1 MAITIQTAGP
11 LEIKREIFPHDQNF
25 IQMVGDIQDEV
36 DDQTNEYVDQVQ
48 NAIFSA
54 IRFCERFSFYFNES
68 RELVLTTLQGK
79 NRYGDEAHP
88 SISGAI
94 EIIDASIEDS
104 NHSKSKLLR
113 VDPIEIEGLDEARR
127 GLPTRYAYFAQKLVF
142 YPTPDNS
149 YFIRLIVGPMRV
161 KTIKNVREACVW
173 FLEAYELIKTRAK
186 YELYANI
193 LKEPQMASTAL
204 AMFQEQLNALQIETS
219 RRKNFAQIHHTD
231 F

>member
-1 MAITIQTAGP
+1 MAITIHTGGP
-11 LEIKREIFPHDQNF
+11 LEIKGEIVPHDQNF
-25 IQMVGDIQDEV
+25 IQMVDDIQDEI

-54 IRFCERFSFYFNES
+54 IRFCERFPFYFNES
-68 RELVLTTLQGK
+68 REVVLTTLKGK
-79 NRYGDEAHP
+79 SRYGDEAHP

-94 EIIDASIEDS
+94 QIIDAYIDGN

-113 VDPIEIEGLDEARR
+113 VDPMEIEGLDEAHH

-142 YPTPDNS
+142 YPTPDDIYS
-149 YFIRLIVGPMRV
+149 IRLILDPIRV
-161 KTIKNVREACVW
+161 KTIENARQASVW

-193 LKEPQMASTAL
+193 IKEPQMAATAL
-204 AMFQEQLNALQIETS
+204 AMFQEQLNVLQIETS
-219 RRKNFAQIHHTD
+219 RRKNFAQIQHTD